1 MSSTGCVL
9 FSNKMVGLN
18 INTEKNEK
26 GWYRVKLGELNTF
39 NSKGDYYLDNGVKD
53 LLSEKNSYLSVANR
67 IETGLMEGEVTHPI
81 REGHSDN
88 DWLTRNMVIHGGF
101 ASHKFMQIEYV
112 PTDRMD
118 QGRQV
123 IEIWGWILP
132 TSNTHGDALRADLEN
147 PDVNVA
153 FSIRCFTK
161 ETYVN
166 GLKCKIITKI
176 ITWDRIDIPGL
187 KNAVKGGS
195 RDAII
200 NRQETIARE
209 AGLMDYIITDNLID
223 NVIDN
228 LENVSLST
236 ESAGILEVLKDLKNV
251 KKDVFFSW

>member
-39 NSKGDYYLDNGVKD
+39 NSKGDYYLDNGVRD

-101 ASHKFMQIEYV
+101 ASKFMQIEYV

-123 IEIWGWILP
+123 IEIWGMVLP
-132 TSNTHGDALRADLEN
+132 THGDALRAFRKIQMLTLLSVL
-147 PDVNVA
+147 DVLQ
-153 FSIRCFTK
+153 K

-176 ITWDRIDIPGL
+176 ITWDRIDIP
-187 KNAVKGGS
+187 
-195 RDAII
+195 RI
-200 NRQETIARE
+200 
-209 AGLMDYIITDNLID
+209 
-223 NVIDN
+223 
-228 LENVSLST
+228 
-236 ESAGILEVLKDLKNV
+236 
-251 KKDVFFSW
+251 KKCWW